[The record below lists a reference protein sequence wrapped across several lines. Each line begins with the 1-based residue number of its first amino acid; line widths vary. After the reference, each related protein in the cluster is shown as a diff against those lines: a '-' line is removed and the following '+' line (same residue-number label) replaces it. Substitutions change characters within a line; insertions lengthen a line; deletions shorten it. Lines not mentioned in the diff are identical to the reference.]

1 MYRQSNKTRARKN
14 NAMILTKKRNQLFTD
29 GKAIEKTKNKLKGS
43 ITVKR
48 MIAVRLSEGYI
59 LKLESIANKK
69 KATKTKVIGDL
80 IDLAYAGLNDPIP
93 KALNKLYSQ
102 ILKGIDQE
110 NQKAD

>member
-1 MYRQSNKTRARKN
+1 MYRQSKKPGVRK
-14 NAMILTKKRNQLFTD
+14 KKS
-29 GKAIEKTKNKLKGS
+29 KAIDTTKPILKES
-43 ITVKR
+43 ITAKR
-48 MIAVRLSEGYI
+48 MIAVRLSEGHI
-59 LKLESIANKK
+59 LKLDSIANKK

-110 NQKAD
+110 KQKAD

>member
-1 MYRQSNKTRARKN
+1 MYRQSNKVRVKKN
-14 NAMILTKKRNQLFTD
+14 NAMIVTKKRNQFTD
-29 GKAIEKTKNKLKGS
+29 GKAIEKTKNQLKGS

-48 MIAVRLSEGYI
+48 MIAVRLSEGHI